1 MTAAAARP
9 TRLIR
14 IVAASA
20 RWTLGLL
27 LAFWLLLAI
36 VWAGLHG
43 WIVPRIG
50 DFRASLEAQATR
62 IVGAPV
68 RIGAITGRSTGLIP
82 SFELSEVALLDAQG
96 RPALQLP
103 RVVLALSPRA
113 LLTRGFE
120 QLYLER
126 PQLDLRRTAD
136 GRILIG
142 GIALAQ
148 SGGDSPFADWFFAQ
162 AEVLI
167 RGGTVRWFDERHA
180 APAPLELR
188 QVDVL
193 LRNHG
198 WQHNLRVDA
207 TPPPAWGSRFTLM
220 ARMRAPLLQPR
231 DGQWQHWSGQ
241 LFADFAHVDLAQLRA
256 QVLSDAPVEVAKG
269 AGSMRVWAD
278 IDRASLVGG
287 VADLALADVHTTLA
301 PGLQALA
308 FVSLGGRIG
317 GQRLAGGYTLFTEGL
332 RFRTGDGLT
341 WPGGNLRLQ
350 RTAASDRM
358 PAHTQLQAERLD
370 LAALAQIGM
379 RLPLDAGARAAL
391 QSYQPQGL
399 VESLQASWRGPL
411 AAPTQYQLRGKVQGL
426 AFAAG
431 GDPGSAAPGAQA
443 GVPGVRGAAVELDLN
458 QYGGK
463 AALAIRGGA
472 LVLPGIFEEPQVPLD
487 YLDAEVQW
495 QVQPV
500 PLKGQKPGAAPA
512 PRIAV
517 QARKLRFANADL
529 QGEAQA
535 SWHTREAAP
544 GLAAQ
549 AGEGRFPGVLDLTGS
564 LARADGARVWRY
576 LPLGLPE
583 ETRHYVR
590 DAVRA
595 GQVSRVQF
603 RVRGDLR
610 QLPFSDPRQGDF
622 RVTAHV
628 TNATYAYV
636 PTTPPASL
644 PWPALTDLSGELVFD
659 RASMSVRSASASF
672 AGLPGLR
679 LSKVEARIPDLDH
692 TVVSVSADAQGPL
705 PQLLQLVRS
714 SPLARLTGNALDQ
727 AGGTGNAG
735 LQLHLQLPISRIEQ
749 SKVQGSLAFAGNELR
764 ITPDTPLLARTQ
776 GKVQFSETGFS
787 LAGVQARALGGELRL
802 EGGMRPAPN
811 AGGESPIQ
819 STIQLR
825 AQGTATALGLQQA
838 RELGWVAQLAR
849 HASGSAAYSLN
860 LNVRRGV
867 PELLLSSNLQGLA
880 LALPAPLAKAAQ
892 TSLPLRY
899 ENRLLREAEATPAGG
914 VSPVLRDQL
923 TVELGSVGTATWQ
936 RELRAGRTRVLRGAI
951 ALGLAAGE
959 SLPLPADGVQ
969 ALVQADRLDIDAWAA
984 VLEPLGASA
993 AGTPPDSQA
1002 SPGSPGTGLPA
1013 ADTPAD
1019 YLPTRFAL
1027 RTRELSAQGRTLHQ
1041 ALLAGTREG
1050 GVWRANA
1057 SADELEGY
1065 AEYRPAS
1072 AREGARDGGTG
1083 QLYARLARMRL
1094 PPSQAAQIEELFAE
1108 QPSSLPALDVVVEDF
1123 ELRGRKLGR
1132 VEVEAHNRG
1141 GDGAA
1146 REWRL
1151 AKFNITAPEASLT
1164 ASGNWALLGGASAG
1178 SSDSSSA
1185 AASASRQ
1192 RRTALDFRLDIRNAG
1207 ALLARFGMEDVVRRG
1222 KGVMEGQVAW
1232 TGAPMNPD
1240 YRSMSGQ
1247 LHLDVQSG
1255 QFLQAD
1261 PGLAKL
1267 LGVLSLQALPRRL
1280 TLDFRDVFS
1289 EGFAFDFVRGDV
1301 RIERGVASTNNLQM
1315 KGVNAAVLMEGS
1327 ADMNHETQ
1335 DLHVVVVPELNAM
1348 TASLVATAINP
1359 VVGLGSFLAQM
1370 VLRGPLTERTTREF
1384 HIDGPWADPHVERVA
1399 TTVRDKP
1406 LPEPARTVPA
1416 GDAPAQPAAAG
1427 APAAPT
1433 PASQPHS
1440 AKGEPS

>member
-62 IVGAPV
+62 IVGVPV

-148 SGGDSPFADWFFAQ
+148 GGGDSPFADWFFAQ

-167 RGGTVRWFDERHA
+167 RGGTVRWFDEQHA

-207 TPPPAWGSRFTLM
+207 TPPSAWGSRFTLM
-220 ARMRAPLLQPR
+220 ARMRAPLLHPR

-278 IDRASLVGG
+278 IDRAILVGG
-287 VADLALADVHTTLA
+287 VADLALTEVHTTLA
-301 PGLQALA
+301 PELQPLA

-332 RFRTGDGLT
+332 RFRTGDGLA

-350 RTAASDRM
+350 RTAATDRV
-358 PAHTQLQAERLD
+358 PEYTQLQAERLD

-431 GDPGSAAPGAQA
+431 GDQGSAAPGAQA

-458 QYGGK
+458 QDGGK

-472 LVLPGIFEEPQVPLD
+472 LVLPGVFEEPQVPLD

-500 PLKGQKPGAAPA
+500 PAKGQKPAAAQA

-705 PQLLQLVRS
+705 PLPQLLQLVRS

-787 LAGVQARALGGELRL
+787 LAGVQARALGGDVRL

-811 AGGESPIQ
+811 AAGESP
-819 STIQLR
+819 IQLR

-914 VSPVLRDQL
+914 VAPVLRDQL

-1164 ASGNWALLGGASAG
+1164 ASGNWALLGGANAG
-1178 SSDSSSA
+1178 NSSV

-1192 RRTALDFRLDIRNAG
+1192 RRTALNFRLDIRNAG
-1207 ALLARFGMEDVVRRG
+1207 ELLARFGMEHVVRRG

-1399 TTVRDKP
+1399 TTARDKP
-1406 LPEPARTVPA
+1406 SREPAPTAPPAEATV
-1416 GDAPAQPAAAG
+1416 PAQPAAADT
-1427 APAAPT
+1427 PAAPT

>member
-9 TRLIR
+9 TRLLH

-62 IVGAPV
+62 IVGVPV

-148 SGGDSPFADWFFAQ
+148 GGGDSPFADWFFAQ

-167 RGGTVRWFDERHA
+167 RGGTVRWFDEQHA

-220 ARMRAPLLQPR
+220 ARMRAPLLHPR

-278 IDRASLVGG
+278 IDRAILVGG
-287 VADLALADVHTTLA
+287 VADLALTEVHTTLA
-301 PGLQALA
+301 PELQPLA

-332 RFRTGDGLT
+332 RFRTGDGLA

-350 RTAASDRM
+350 RTAATDRV
-358 PAHTQLQAERLD
+358 PEYTQLQAERLD

-431 GDPGSAAPGAQA
+431 GDQGSAAPGAQA

-458 QYGGK
+458 QDGGK

-472 LVLPGIFEEPQVPLD
+472 LVLPGVFEEPQVPLD

-500 PLKGQKPGAAPA
+500 PAKGQKPAAAQA

-749 SKVQGSLAFAGNELR
+749 SKVQGSL
-764 ITPDTPLLARTQ
+764 
-776 GKVQFSETGFS
+776 
-787 LAGVQARALGGELRL
+787 
-802 EGGMRPAPN
+802 
-811 AGGESPIQ
+811 
-819 STIQLR
+819 
-825 AQGTATALGLQQA
+825 
-838 RELGWVAQLAR
+838 
-849 HASGSAAYSLN
+849 
-860 LNVRRGV
+860 
-867 PELLLSSNLQGLA
+867 
-880 LALPAPLAKAAQ
+880 
-892 TSLPLRY
+892 
-899 ENRLLREAEATPAGG
+899 
-914 VSPVLRDQL
+914 
-923 TVELGSVGTATWQ
+923 
-936 RELRAGRTRVLRGAI
+936 
-951 ALGLAAGE
+951 
-959 SLPLPADGVQ
+959 
-969 ALVQADRLDIDAWAA
+969 
-984 VLEPLGASA
+984 
-993 AGTPPDSQA
+993 
-1002 SPGSPGTGLPA
+1002 
-1013 ADTPAD
+1013 
-1019 YLPTRFAL
+1019 
-1027 RTRELSAQGRTLHQ
+1027 
-1041 ALLAGTREG
+1041 
-1050 GVWRANA
+1050 
-1057 SADELEGY
+1057 
-1065 AEYRPAS
+1065 
-1072 AREGARDGGTG
+1072 
-1083 QLYARLARMRL
+1083 
-1094 PPSQAAQIEELFAE
+1094 
-1108 QPSSLPALDVVVEDF
+1108 
-1123 ELRGRKLGR
+1123 
-1132 VEVEAHNRG
+1132 
-1141 GDGAA
+1141 
-1146 REWRL
+1146 
-1151 AKFNITAPEASLT
+1151 
-1164 ASGNWALLGGASAG
+1164 
-1178 SSDSSSA
+1178 
-1185 AASASRQ
+1185 
-1192 RRTALDFRLDIRNAG
+1192 
-1207 ALLARFGMEDVVRRG
+1207 
-1222 KGVMEGQVAW
+1222 
-1232 TGAPMNPD
+1232 
-1240 YRSMSGQ
+1240 
-1247 LHLDVQSG
+1247 
-1255 QFLQAD
+1255 
-1261 PGLAKL
+1261 
-1267 LGVLSLQALPRRL
+1267 
-1280 TLDFRDVFS
+1280 
-1289 EGFAFDFVRGDV
+1289 
-1301 RIERGVASTNNLQM
+1301 
-1315 KGVNAAVLMEGS
+1315 
-1327 ADMNHETQ
+1327 
-1335 DLHVVVVPELNAM
+1335 
-1348 TASLVATAINP
+1348 
-1359 VVGLGSFLAQM
+1359 
-1370 VLRGPLTERTTREF
+1370 
-1384 HIDGPWADPHVERVA
+1384 
-1399 TTVRDKP
+1399 
-1406 LPEPARTVPA
+1406 
-1416 GDAPAQPAAAG
+1416 
-1427 APAAPT
+1427 
-1433 PASQPHS
+1433 
-1440 AKGEPS
+1440 